1 MHIRRVLEARIKTLR
16 AYHTLYRN
24 PGMSEKELREI
35 MIRNAGLELASKLF
49 EFNKV
54 LIKKMD
60 DDITYQLVIDVIV
73 PESQSNG
80 PLR

>member
-1 MHIRRVLEARIKTLR
+1 
-16 AYHTLYRN
+16 
-24 PGMSEKELREI
+24 MSEKELREI